1 MILNHAPFWSNSLAQ
16 TSGNIYLLAL
26 LTWSLIYYRC
36 ITVRAVP
43 VSKSNFVSFIIEAN
57 SLQRFCDD
65 QQSQLYETLRI
76 INCSDRIFSQTS
88 HFCFEEDFNPIF
100 LYFTDILQTWRGTKQ
115 PRIVPIKFFMERNI
129 KRLEIISLSILF
141 SRRTQASNNDL
152 ISYLNIFNSIF

>member
-100 LYFTDILQTWRGTKQ
+100 LYFTDMT
-115 PRIVPIKFFMERNI
+115 RNKTAKNCTNVNKNFHGKKYKTSWNYFAVNFI
-129 KRLEIISLSILF
+129 FQKNASLK
-141 SRRTQASNNDL
+141 
-152 ISYLNIFNSIF
+152 